1 MPSFVGDIG
10 SPILHRTEVAAV
22 GAVVTQFS
30 GLKNH
35 SKFGTDD
42 RFFRVK
48 KNRHFSSF
56 NAHCLHLV
64 LMSILYTGSLE
75 IDGGGEMRLC

>member
-22 GAVVTQFS
+22 GAVVTQFL

-35 SKFGTDD
+35 SKFGTDE

-48 KNRHFSSF
+48 K
-56 NAHCLHLV
+56 
-64 LMSILYTGSLE
+64 TGTFLLSMHIACTL
-75 IDGGGEMRLC
+75 DLCQYCIQDH